1 MKQAPTAR
9 LGVGPSSVVLPQ
21 QPPAAGATLLD
32 FLSARFAHI
41 SRAEWTQRMV
51 SGSVCDAEG
60 DVLTHDAPYRAGARI
75 HYFRSLPG
83 ETPIHAQE
91 TVLYQDAHILVA
103 DKPHFLPV
111 IPSGKYL
118 HETLLVRLKHR
129 LGLDDLVPVH
139 RIDRDTAGLVLFS
152 TDPATRKAYHA
163 LFRERAVDKRYEAI
177 APWNPAL
184 AWPITRRSR
193 IGAAAHFMQQTE
205 LDGEPNSWTE
215 IAPLEV
221 SGAWARYALRPH
233 TGQRHQLRVHMAAL
247 GLPIAGDGMYPV
259 LTPEAAPDYA
269 RPLQLLARS
278 IAFTDPVSGQAR
290 HFESRHRLRPVSEF
304 AGQTGSHHS
313 P

>member
-1 MKQAPTAR
+1 MNRAPAAR
-9 LGVGPSSVVLPQ
+9 MGVGPSSVVLPQ

-32 FLSARFAHI
+32 FLSTRFAHI
-41 SRAEWTQRMV
+41 SRTEWAQRMAG
-51 SGSVCDAEG
+51 GSVCKADGEA
-60 DVLTHDAPYRAGARI
+60 LAADAPYCAGARI
-75 HYFRSLPG
+75 HYFRALPG
-83 ETPIHAQE
+83 ETPIHVQE

-118 HETLLVRLKHR
+118 HETLLVRLKQR
-129 LGLDDLVPVH
+129 LGLDDLVPLH

-152 TDPATRKAYHA
+152 TQPATRNAYYA
-163 LFRERAVDKRYEAI
+163 LFREHAVDKRYEAI
-177 APWNPAL
+177 APWNPDL
-184 AWPITRRSR
+184 AWPLSRRSR

-205 LDGEPNSWTE
+205 LDGAPNSWTE

-247 GLPIAGDGMYPV
+247 GMPIAHDGIYPV
-259 LTPEAAPDYA
+259 LTPEAAPDYG

-278 IAFTDPVSGQAR
+278 IAFTDPISGQAR
-290 HFESRHRLRPVSEF
+290 HFESQHRLRPLTEF
-304 AGQTGSHHS
+304 AGQAC
-313 P
+313 